1 MLFLVQEKLERE
13 LIIFESN
20 LRKYRDILKEGES
33 YVLGVDFSINNGM
46 LRGELK
52 NVYYFKELLRMNI
65 GEKSNN
71 SEKDSNDA
79 GSTLRILT
87 NSNFNTEELRKID
100 WTDGSH
106 NIEIIVNNQ
115 ILKLPGKYTINAE
128 VKSMLKN
135 MNGVNEIKLI

>member
-1 MLFLVQEKLERE
+1 
-13 LIIFESN
+13 
-20 LRKYRDILKEGES
+20 
-33 YVLGVDFSINNGM
+33 
-46 LRGELK
+46 
-52 NVYYFKELLRMNI
+52 MNI
-65 GEKSNN
+65 GEKNNTSSNN
-71 SEKDSNDA
+71 NNNN

-87 NSNFNTEELRKID
+87 NSNFSTEELKKID

>member
-1 MLFLVQEKLERE
+1 
-13 LIIFESN
+13 
-20 LRKYRDILKEGES
+20 
-33 YVLGVDFSINNGM
+33 
-46 LRGELK
+46 
-52 NVYYFKELLRMNI
+52 MNM
-65 GEKSNN
+65 GEKNNN
-71 SEKDSNDA
+71 SEKDSSDA

>member
-1 MLFLVQEKLERE
+1 
-13 LIIFESN
+13 
-20 LRKYRDILKEGES
+20 
-33 YVLGVDFSINNGM
+33 
-46 LRGELK
+46 
-52 NVYYFKELLRMNI
+52 MNI
-65 GEKSNN
+65 GEKSNTSAEN
-71 SEKDSNDA
+71 SNDD

-87 NSNFNTEELRKID
+87 NSNFSTEELKKID